1 MVQVIIGKK
10 GSGKTK
16 MLIEMVNKAAAETKG
31 NVVCIEQDMILTYDI
46 ASSVRLIE
54 AASYRIKG
62 YDALYGFIAGVMA
75 RDYDAT
81 EIFLDGIKKI
91 GGTDKDQMADFLAKI
106 DTLTTENNLTLVVT
120 VSYEE
125 DEVPEGI
132 KKYIVNHH

>member
-46 ASSVRLIE
+46 SSSVRLIE
-54 AASYRIKG
+54 ASSYKISG
-62 YDALYGFIAGVMA
+62 YDALYGFLAGVMA
-75 RDYDAT
+75 RDYDST

-91 GGTDKDQMADFLAKI
+91 GGTDMNEMAAFLEKA
-106 DTLTTENNLTLVVT
+106 DALTTANNITLVVT
-120 VSYEE
+120 VSYDES
-125 DEVPEGI
+125 EVPEGI
-132 KKYIVNHH
+132 KKYVVNHH